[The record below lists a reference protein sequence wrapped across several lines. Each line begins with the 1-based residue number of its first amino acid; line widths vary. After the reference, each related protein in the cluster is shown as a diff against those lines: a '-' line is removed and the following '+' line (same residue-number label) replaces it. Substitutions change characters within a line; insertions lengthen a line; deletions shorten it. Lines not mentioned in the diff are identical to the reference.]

1 MLLHRRRGGDI
12 FLPNSP
18 KSFPD
23 DSFFAHKKN
32 GKVLA
37 ARAMHFCAFTIF
49 LGKQLTLH
57 EAIDTGALGVVK
69 GCIISSGFCELLL
82 CHQSV
87 LVPYSLCR
95 RRVPRLK
102 GETIAPRG
110 MA

>member
-1 MLLHRRRGGDI
+1 MEKSWLLVHCI
-12 FLPNSP
+12 F
-18 KSFPD
+18 
-23 DSFFAHKKN
+23 
-32 GKVLA
+32 VLLQ
-37 ARAMHFCAFTIF
+37 FF
-49 LGKQLTLH
+49 LGKQMTLH
-57 EAIDTGALGVVK
+57 EAIDIGALAVVK